1 MTIQRGR
8 DGEEVNTR
16 RDGMTERRSAS
27 RRIPGAG
34 MSAGRGGVKSEL
46 VDFDDIGDLHRR
58 EDDAFD
64 AEPNF
69 GPDPAT
75 A

>member
-1 MTIQRGR
+1 
-8 DGEEVNTR
+8 
-16 RDGMTERRSAS
+16 MTERRSAS
-27 RRIPGAG
+27 RRSPGAG
-34 MSAGRGGVKSEL
+34 MSAGRGGVESEL